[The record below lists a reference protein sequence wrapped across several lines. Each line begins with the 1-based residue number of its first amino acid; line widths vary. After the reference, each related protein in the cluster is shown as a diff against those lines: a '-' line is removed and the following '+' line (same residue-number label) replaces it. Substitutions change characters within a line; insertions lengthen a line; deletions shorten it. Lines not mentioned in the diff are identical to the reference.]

1 MSEPPRGPK
10 KPPPTRPEG
19 FGMSGHKERVP
30 SQASRPRPGRVLVPL
45 AAVLLLTVGAVAGTI
60 TSSGPPPTQPGGVGP
75 RVDARD
81 IHASY
86 VGRAC
91 NALRVEV
98 DLLAEGVDH
107 QAIPYEIS
115 VANTRGRRVVAMS
128 RTVRGAIDLADGQES
143 RLTRTIRLRRPLG
156 TRTRVRVVLR
166 AGGRADARTES
177 VVPPRCRRSR

>member
-30 SQASRPRPGRVLVPL
+30 SQAPRQRPGRVLAPL
-45 AAVLLLTVGAVAGTI
+45 AAVLLLTVGAVVGTI
-60 TSSGPPPTQPGGVGP
+60 TSSDTPTQPGAVGP
-75 RVDARD
+75 RVDAHG
-81 IHASY
+81 IQASY

-91 NALRVEV
+91 DALRVEV

-107 QAIPYEIS
+107 RAIPYEIS
-115 VANTRGRRVVAMS
+115 VANTRGRRVVARS
-128 RTVRGAIDLADGQES
+128 RTVRGAIELADGQRS

-166 AGGRADARTES
+166 ARGRSDARTES